1 LTVGQSGFSGAVENI
16 HRRTLSQRFKTKWK
30 KKSLRSYL
38 RRERCIVAIVSRF
51 HFCSD
56 TKLKKKKEKKNKQKE
71 RHDEGKVVQWQ
82 KMNDLAVLL
91 YSILLLLAR
100 LRHQSSNTK

>member
-1 LTVGQSGFSGAVENI
+1 VYS
-16 HRRTLSQRFKTKWK
+16 RYSQPFPFLFRH
-30 KKSLRSYL
+30 
-38 RRERCIVAIVSRF
+38 EI
-51 HFCSD
+51 
-56 TKLKKKKEKKNKQKE
+56 KKKKGKKKNKKKE